1 MFHILEKEV
10 FMPMKFVRV
19 LRKIT
24 VGALPG
30 MKFLLRQKK
39 NKVITTK
46 QIAERIAETSAWSK
60 GDVFGLLMQ
69 YETVIEW
76 ELMEGNPVQLG
87 EIGVIS
93 PEFSAKA
100 VDTLEEANAST
111 ITRKFIRLRPKR
123 EFAKKMKNIPV
134 EYDNN
139 EDIKGL
145 QLGNP
150 EEPTNP

>member
-1 MFHILEKEV
+1 
-10 FMPMKFVRV
+10 MPLKFVRV
-19 LRKIT
+19 LRKIN

-39 NKVITTK
+39 NKTIKTK

-100 VDTLEEANAST
+100 VNTLEEANVST
-111 ITRKFIRLRPKR
+111 ITRRFIRLRPKR

>member
-1 MFHILEKEV
+1 
-10 FMPMKFVRV
+10 MPMKFVRV

-39 NKVITTK
+39 NKTIKTK

-111 ITRKFIRLRPKR
+111 ITRRFIRLRPKR

>member
-1 MFHILEKEV
+1 
-10 FMPMKFVRV
+10 MPMKFVRV
-19 LRKIT
+19 LRNIV
-24 VGALPG
+24 VGATPG
-30 MKFLLRQKK
+30 MKYLLRQKK

-100 VDTLEEANAST
+100 VNTLEEANVST
-111 ITRKFIRLRPKR
+111 ITRRFIRLRPKR
-123 EFAKKMKNIPV
+123 EFAMKMKSIPV

-150 EEPTNP
+150 EGPVVP

>member
-1 MFHILEKEV
+1 
-10 FMPMKFVRV
+10 MPMKFVRV
-19 LRKIT
+19 LRKIN

-39 NKVITTK
+39 NKTIKTK

-69 YETVIEW
+69 YETVIAW
-76 ELMEGNPVQLG
+76 ELMEGNPVELG
-87 EIGVIS
+87 DIGVLS

-111 ITRKFIRLRPKR
+111 ITRRFIRLRPKR

>member
-1 MFHILEKEV
+1 
-10 FMPMKFVRV
+10 MPMKFVRV
-19 LRKIT
+19 LRKIN

-39 NKVITTK
+39 NKTIKTK

>member
-1 MFHILEKEV
+1 
-10 FMPMKFVRV
+10 MPMKFVRV
-19 LRKIT
+19 LRNIT
-24 VGALPG
+24 VGLIPG
-30 MKFLLRQKK
+30 MKYLLRQKR

-100 VDTLEEANAST
+100 VNTLEEANVST
-111 ITRKFIRLRPKR
+111 ITRRFIRLRPKR

>member
-1 MFHILEKEV
+1 
-10 FMPMKFVRV
+10 
-19 LRKIT
+19 
-24 VGALPG
+24 
-30 MKFLLRQKK
+30 
-39 NKVITTK
+39 
-46 QIAERIAETSAWSK
+46 
-60 GDVFGLLMQ
+60 
-69 YETVIEW
+69 
-76 ELMEGNPVQLG
+76 MEGNPVQLG

-100 VDTLEEANAST
+100 VNTLEEANVST
-111 ITRKFIRLRPKR
+111 ITRRFIRLRPKR